1 MANQV
6 NVKIT
11 GDVSGLVEGA
21 KKGQQAVQQMG
32 NAAQKSSRQI
42 KTIGAAANSEK
53 RIINELAL
61 KYHNLSD
68 AERQAFG
75 GRIQQQIDQHIK
87 KLREYKATQDSINSR
102 ITATTGN
109 VGKMGNAFATA
120 GAQLGLPIA
129 NLSALLNPVTA
140 AIAAVAA
147 LGAAFVKTAKDSE
160 QFNSAMND
168 FKNRIQL
175 NNKEVEMFRK
185 EAIELGNEFGISG
198 TEIVKQFNN
207 ISQQLPGIQK
217 DKKGLIDLTEAVN
230 KLAIGMGA
238 DLSTATNAA
247 VTVMSKWNL
256 SASEAA
262 RVTNV
267 IAEASRNSGASLEYQ
282 TTVFEKV
289 GVAASAVGISYQEIA
304 AATSLLSSTFAD
316 AGQVGQGLS
325 LLITKMAKQ
334 KDEFN
339 PAVVG
344 MQNALKN
351 LADAQLSYNDI
362 VGMVGPKGAQVV
374 QALIQQQ
381 AAFDKLTVSM
391 NNTQAAEEM
400 FGVKSEELGQ
410 VINRIKTLWENFLL
424 KIGESQRFKTLMGII
439 SDICKWIEQLSK
451 DIQGIFQQN
460 GDGFVRIW
468 EQLREVIAA
477 LLPIIGALLKV
488 IIALYNNWMKQI
500 GTLVDFISQMIEKV
514 YNSIVGFVNNVKKVF
529 EGLYKGV
536 TTIWRLLY
544 AYLGDTKIMQN
555 IVKAYQWLK
564 NKVIEILTTIAKK
577 WNQFVGSL
585 GLNELKINISGD
597 GRPQQTTYDNND
609 SGVGVGAPPTITP
622 TPTPTTTVG
631 HKSGNGGGTTPKQTY
646 DKESI
651 EWYNQQIKEQEELLK
666 SKVQTEEDERKTI
679 ATILRLEKER
689 AEIAKRQEN
698 QRKWQEEVA
707 KIASGE
713 NKEPTELFMTQLP
726 DLSKIKPEP
735 IKIEIEPDLEGGK
748 WQKGVKNAANALGEL
763 GSMFSSLASA
773 TGSEEL
779 NVMGVIA
786 QSIANIALGTSKAIA
801 EASTLG
807 PWGWIAFGAA
817 AMAQMAAMISQIHSA
832 TGFANGG
839 IVQGS
844 TTMGDKIVTR
854 LNAGE
859 MVLNQRQQSN
869 LFNALDRGISLEN
882 GGNVT
887 TSIVKIKGSDL
898 YLALQNHSKIT
909 GKKL

>member
-1 MANQV
+1 MAQDLT
-6 NVKIT
+6 VKIT

-61 KYHNLSD
+61 KYHNLTD

-87 KLREYKATQDSINSR
+87 KLREYKDVQKSINEK
-102 ITATTGN
+102 INVTTGN
-109 VGKMGNAFATA
+109 VSKMGNAFATA

-129 NLSALLNPVTA
+129 NLSSLLNPVTA

-147 LGAAFVKTAKDSE
+147 LGAAFVKTAKSSE
-160 QFNSAMND
+160 QFNYAMND

-175 NNKEVEMFRK
+175 NNQEVEMFRK
-185 EAIELGNEFGISG
+185 EAIELGNAFGESG
-198 TEIVKQFNN
+198 TDIVKQFNN

-256 SASEAA
+256 SAREAA
-262 RVTNV
+262 KVTNV

-289 GVAASAVGISYQEIA
+289 GVAAAAVGISYREIA

-316 AGQVGQGLS
+316 AGQVGQGLV

-344 MQNALKN
+344 MQKALKN
-351 LADAQLSYNDI
+351 LADAHLSYNEI
-362 VGMVGPKGAQVV
+362 VGMVGVRGAQVV

-381 AAFDKLTVSM
+381 EAFDKITVSM
-391 NNTQAAEEM
+391 QNTQAAEEM

-410 VINRIKTLWENFLL
+410 VINRIKTMWENFLL
-424 KIGESQRFKTLMGII
+424 KVGESEVFRTIMGII
-439 SDICKWIEQLSK
+439 SDICEWIEQLSK
-451 DIQGIFQQN
+451 DIQEIFSQN

-468 EQLREVIAA
+468 EQIREVISS
-477 LLPIIGALLKV
+477 LLPIIGAVLK
-488 IIALYNNWMKQI
+488 IFLSLYNTFLKNI
-500 GTLVDFISQMIEKV
+500 GALVDFISKSIDTV
-514 YNSIVGFVNNVKKVF
+514 YNGIVGFCNKVKKVF

-544 AYLGDTKIMQN
+544 AFLGDTKIMQN

-577 WNQFVGSL
+577 WNEFVGGF

-597 GRPQQTTYDNND
+597 DRPQQTNYGND
-609 SGVGVGAPPTITP
+609 SGVGVGAPPTPP
-622 TPTPTTTVG
+622 TPTITSTPT
-631 HKSGNGGGTTPKQTY
+631 GGKGGKGGDTTPKQTY

-651 EWYNQQIKEQEELLK
+651 EWYNQKIKEQKELLS

-679 ATILRLEKER
+679 AEILRLEKER
-689 AEIAKRQEN
+689 DEIIQRQTN
-698 QRKWQEEVA
+698 QRKWQEEAA
-707 KIASGE
+707 KITSGE
-713 NKEPTELFMTQLP
+713 NKQPTELFMTQLP

-779 NVMGVIA
+779 NVMGIIA
-786 QSIANIALGTSKAIA
+786 QSVANIALGTSKAISESA
-801 EASTLG
+801 TLG

-817 AMAQMAAMISQIHSA
+817 AMAQMASMIAQIHSA

-882 GGNVT
+882 GENVT
-887 TSIVKIKGSDL
+887 TQIVKIKGSDL
-898 YLALQNHSKIT
+898 YLALNNYNKIT